1 MLATN
6 QMLILKFTIGINEP
20 EETDQNAKEF
30 QVASPVPSGQAIP
43 MTMAPVQMYNP
54 YGNQVYAGCVCVC
67 CCMGQPVM
75 LSTLKIASQSAQPFK
90 SVDKY
95 FHLHSL

>member
-54 YGNQVYAGCVCVC
+54 YGNQVYAVCVCVLLYGPAC
-67 CCMGQPVM
+67 D
-75 LSTLKIASQSAQPFK
+75 A
-90 SVDKY
+90 KY
-95 FHLHSL
+95 FENSFTKCTAFQEC